1 MVSGWAPRSIRAAIV
16 AAIHEASSLS
26 FALVSVTLPL
36 AAHRALTVP
45 RDAIVL
51 RTAGAFVMRIDS
63 DNKAPS
69 VAVEV
74 AEASGEK
81 VSVRGDLNAGD
92 RIAVRGAEALND
104 GERVTI
110 LSGP

>member
-1 MVSGWAPRSIRAAIV
+1 M
-16 AAIHEASSLS
+16 
-26 FALVSVTLPL
+26 
-36 AAHRALTVP
+36 P